1 MVPGRTASQCRE
13 RWVNVLDTNLNRG
26 KWESEEDEKLIT
38 ICRQYEGEVYMYTY
52 TYTHQLASR

>member
-38 ICRQYEGEVYMYTY
+38 ICRQYEGEVY